1 MNDISI
7 QKLIGKIEEELV
19 LAKREGAD
27 ARVRERIYAIKALC
41 EIILDDDHAPK
52 RHHRQE
58 PADNRRDVQPMPMA
72 IQQTKKI
79 AMEDGSNGDSLFD
92 F

>member
-41 EIILDDDHAPK
+41 EIILDDHAPK
-52 RHHRQE
+52 RHQPQE
-58 PADNRRDVQPMPMA
+58 SAAARHEFQPAPLAVQQP
-72 IQQTKKI
+72 KKLE
-79 AMEDGSNGDSLFD
+79 MEDGANGDSLFD